1 MQLPCDTGYT
11 PMKNQLDQ
19 VTTSDLSEV
28 NSVQAMAEAEGW
40 TAQLYSLALAQHIQS
55 TFEPLDA
62 QRERL
67 AALCTVVGPCAKG
80 DQAAALELGMHE
92 VLLTAI
98 FQRFIR
104 TAAELAGAD
113 PIRNA
118 KAVEAYMHSALKAQ
132 RAALNTLSA
141 IKTIRDSKHEANQ

>member
-1 MQLPCDTGYT
+1 
-11 PMKNQLDQ
+11 MKNQLDQ
-19 VTTSDLSEV
+19 VATADLSETRT
-28 NSVQAMAEAEGW
+28 VQQMAEAEGW
-40 TAQLYSLALAQHIQS
+40 TAQLYAVALSEQIRS

-67 AALCTVVGPCAKG
+67 AALCTVASSSTLG
-80 DQAAALELGMHE
+80 DQAAADELGMHE

-113 PIRNA
+113 PVRNA

-132 RAALNTLSA
+132 RAALMTLSA
-141 IKTIRDSKHEANQ
+141 IKSLRDSQREANQ